1 MFRFKCTKVK
11 NLPNRSSMKVFLET
25 QLHTKNPSRSQYD
38 DTRVFTCLAESC
50 RCEVFSFW
58 WEAARWCL
66 CVMASSGDAAVVPFT
81 DQHSYLCS
89 ISRLSSSYKH
99 PQPMALWCF
108 YHCVYSEK
116 SGKYVNFRTKRAGIN
131 NGLRAWLLDMVG
143 TNVLS
148 PMRLKRALC

>member
-1 MFRFKCTKVK
+1 MCKTEKSAKQNFNKCVFWKHRCIRRTQILWFKTI
-11 NLPNRSSMKVFLET
+11 
-25 QLHTKNPSRSQYD
+25 SR
-38 DTRVFTCLAESC
+38 RVFPCFAESC

-131 NGLRAWLLDMVG
+131 NGLWAWLLGMVR
-143 TNVLS
+143 TNVLNL
-148 PMRLKRALC
+148 RR